1 MSDVNLER
9 IGWQNGTLISKAKV
23 EINGVIY
30 EVEPEEYSGSTPLSA
45 ENLIQMED
53 NIADA
58 INELQTL
65 TEGTILYSNNSGT
78 AGDITLNDD
87 LSNYSK
93 VEIVYYVSY
102 SDGNVY
108 STTGKIPVSSRIHL
122 SSVFIGTNSQ
132 FNSYCKRLNASGTQI
147 TVGSDRRY
155 ISTGG
160 GTDGTYTY
168 ITEIIGYKY

>member
-1 MSDVNLER
+1 MDKIN
-9 IGWQNGTLISKAKV
+9 W
-23 EINGVIY
+23 INGQA
-30 EVEPEEYSGSTPLSA
+30 GGTPLSA
-45 ENLIQMED
+45 ENLNLMQD
-53 NIADA
+53 NIEDA
-58 INELQTL
+58 IDDSQTL
-65 TEGTILYSNNSGT
+65 IEGTTLYSNSEGT
-78 AGDITLNDD
+78 AGDITLTDN

-102 SDGNVY
+102 GDGNVY

-122 SSVFIGTNSQ
+122 SSLFIGANSQ

-168 ITEIIGYKY
+168 ITEIIGYKS